1 MAYSSTGK
9 QVYASLSDLPQYT
22 SIGPGDKL
30 LVYNDSSSG
39 PACVDFGDIIIDL
52 DQCTFKSTISEM
64 IDLASSIQAFVG
76 SAAEEIEA
84 LQDATESLQK
94 TIDLELRSR
103 IKVLEYL
110 VAVIIGAN
118 TSWQSDSGLEVLY
131 DKFIANGIS
140 ATNISDGYAA
150 ESEEKQ
156 HARGWYT
163 ALIGAITDMISRK
176 TNEDVSNILLQSKFI
191 YRYIEAV
198 AKASSDDL
206 PSSITQNINITTK

>member
-1 MAYSSTGK
+1 MAFSSTGK
-9 QVYASLSDLPQYT
+9 QVYTSLSDLPQYA

-52 DQCTFKSTISEM
+52 DQCTFKSTVSEM
-64 IDLASSIQAFVG
+64 IDLASSIQSFVG

-84 LQDATESLQK
+84 LQDTTEKLQN

-110 VAVIIGAN
+110 VAIIIGAN
-118 TSWQSDSGLEVLY
+118 SSWQSEGGLEILY
-131 DKFIANGIS
+131 DKFVADGLS
-140 ATNISDGYAA
+140 ATNINDGYGT
-150 ESEEKQ
+150 ETEEKQ
-156 HARGWYT
+156 YARGWYT

-176 TNEDVSNILLQSKFI
+176 ADEDVSNILLQNKFI
-191 YRYIEAV
+191 YRYIEA
-198 AKASSDDL
+198 AAQAANNAS
-206 PSSITQNINITTK
+206 